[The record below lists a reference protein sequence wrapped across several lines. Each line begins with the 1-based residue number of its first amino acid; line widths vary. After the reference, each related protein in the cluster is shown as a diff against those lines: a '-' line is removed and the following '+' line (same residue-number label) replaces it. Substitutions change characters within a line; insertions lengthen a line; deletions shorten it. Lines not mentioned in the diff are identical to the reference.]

1 MPIFAMRSVFAAV
14 CCLCISSAQAGLFE
28 DDEARRAILDLRQKV
43 DQMQQQS
50 AEQLRAYKNE
60 SALST
65 EQLNAQS
72 EQLKAQSEQLKAQ
85 SEQLNAQL
93 NQLRRSVLELS
104 NMIES
109 LRSELASSF
118 GKNEQLARDLADAQ
132 RLQKDIVQGT
142 EDRLKRLEP
151 SKVSVDGLEF
161 MAAPAEIRE
170 YDSALATMRKGDFA
184 QALPAFSNFV
194 RRYPSS
200 GYQPSAL
207 FWLGN
212 LHYAQRNYK
221 EALSQYIA
229 LVSSSPA
236 HLRAPEALLSIAN
249 CQLELKDPKASRK
262 TLEELVK
269 GYAESE
275 AASLAKARLAK
286 LK

>member
-1 MPIFAMRSVFAAV
+1 MPIFALRAVFAAV
-14 CCLCISSAQAGLFE
+14 CCLCISSAQAALFE

-43 DQMQQQS
+43 EQMQQQS
-50 AEQLRAYKNE
+50 AQMQQQSAQMQQQSAAQLRAAKDENAV
-60 SALST
+60 SI
-65 EQLNAQS
+65 EQV
-72 EQLKAQSEQLKAQ
+72 
-85 SEQLNAQL
+85 NAQL
-93 NQLRRSVLELS
+93 TQLRRSVLELS
-104 NMIES
+104 NLIES
-109 LRSELASSF
+109 LRSELANSR
-118 GKNEQLARDLADAQ
+118 GKSEQLARDLADAQ

-142 EDRLKRLEP
+142 EDRFKRLEP

-170 YDSALATMRKGDFA
+170 YDTALATMRKGDFA
-184 QALPAFSNFV
+184 QALPAFSEFV
-194 RRYPSS
+194 RRYSSS

-212 LHYAQRNYK
+212 LHYSQRNYK
-221 EALSQYIA
+221 EALNQYRA
-229 LVSSSPA
+229 LVSASPA

-269 GYAESE
+269 AYAESE

>member
-1 MPIFAMRSVFAAV
+1 MPIFALRAVFAAV

-28 DDEARRAILDLRQKV
+28 DDEARRAILELRQKV

-50 AEQLRAYKNE
+50 AEQLRVYKNE

-65 EQLNAQS
+65 EQINTQS
-72 EQLKAQSEQLKAQ
+72 DQLKAQSEQLKAQ

-221 EALSQYIA
+221 EALSHYMA
-229 LVSSSPA
+229 LVSSAPA

-249 CQLELKDPKASRK
+249 CQLELKDLKASRK

-275 AASLAKARLAK
+275 AASLAKVRLAK

>member
-1 MPIFAMRSVFAAV
+1 MPIFALRAVFAAV

-50 AEQLRAYKNE
+50 AQMQQQSAQMQQQSAEQLRATKNE
-60 SALST
+60 NAVSI
-65 EQLNAQS
+65 EQVNG
-72 EQLKAQSEQLKAQ
+72 QLT
-85 SEQLNAQL
+85 
-93 NQLRRSVLELS
+93 QLRRSLLELS
-104 NMIES
+104 NMIEG
-109 LRSELASSF
+109 LRSELANSR
-118 GKNEQLARDLADAQ
+118 GKSEQLARDLADAQ
-132 RLQKDIVQGT
+132 RFQKDIVQGT

-151 SKVSVDGLEF
+151 SKVSVDGLDF
-161 MAAPAEIRE
+161 IAAPAEISE

-184 QALPAFSNFV
+184 QALPAFSEFV

-212 LHYAQRNYK
+212 LHYSQRNYK
-221 EALSQYIA
+221 EALNQYRA
-229 LVSSSPA
+229 LVSASPA
-236 HLRAPEALLSIAN
+236 HLRAPEALLSVAN

-269 GYAESE
+269 AYAESE

>member
-1 MPIFAMRSVFAAV
+1 MPIFALRAVFAAAF
-14 CCLCISSAQAGLFE
+14 CLCISTAQAALFE

-43 DQMQQQS
+43 EQMQQQS
-50 AEQLRAYKNE
+50 SEQLRAYKNE
-60 SALST
+60 SAAST
-65 EQLNAQS
+65 VQLN
-72 EQLKAQSEQLKAQ
+72 AQ

-93 NQLRRSVLELS
+93 TQLNQLRRSLLELS

-109 LRSELASSF
+109 LRSELANSR
-118 GKNEQLARDLADAQ
+118 GKSEQLARDLADAQ

-142 EDRLKRLEP
+142 EDRFKRLEP

-170 YDSALATMRKGDFA
+170 YDTALATMRKGDFA
-184 QALPAFSNFV
+184 QALPAFSEFV
-194 RRYPSS
+194 RRYSSS

-212 LHYAQRNYK
+212 LHYSQRNYK
-221 EALSQYIA
+221 EALNQYRA
-229 LVSSSPA
+229 LVSASPA

-275 AASLAKARLAK
+275 AATLAKARLAK

>member
-50 AEQLRAYKNE
+50 AEQLRVYKNE

-93 NQLRRSVLELS
+93 NLLRRSVLELS

-221 EALSQYIA
+221 EALSQYMA
-229 LVSSSPA
+229 LVNSAPA

-249 CQLELKDPKASRK
+249 CQLELKDLKASRK

>member
-1 MPIFAMRSVFAAV
+1 MRTVFAAV

-50 AEQLRAYKNE
+50 AEQLRVYKNE

-65 EQLNAQS
+65 EQINTQS
-72 EQLKAQSEQLKAQ
+72 DQLKAQSEQLKAQ

-221 EALSQYIA
+221 EALSQYMA
-229 LVSSSPA
+229 LVNSAPA

-249 CQLELKDPKASRK
+249 CQLELKDLKASRK

-275 AASLAKARLAK
+275 AASLAKVRLAK

>member
-1 MPIFAMRSVFAAV
+1 MPIFALRAVFAAV

-43 DQMQQQS
+43 EQMQQQGVQLQQQSAQMQQQS
-50 AEQLRAYKNE
+50 AEQLRAAKNE
-60 SALST
+60 NAVSI
-65 EQLNAQS
+65 EQVNG
-72 EQLKAQSEQLKAQ
+72 QLT
-85 SEQLNAQL
+85 
-93 NQLRRSVLELS
+93 QLRRSLLELS

-109 LRSELASSF
+109 LRSELANSR
-118 GKNEQLARDLADAQ
+118 GKSEQLARDLADAQ
-132 RLQKDIVQGT
+132 RFQKDIVQGT

-151 SKVSVDGLEF
+151 SKVSVDGLDF
-161 MAAPAEIRE
+161 IAAPAEISE
-170 YDSALATMRKGDFA
+170 YDSAMATMRKGDFA
-184 QALPAFSNFV
+184 QALPAFSEFV

-212 LHYAQRNYK
+212 LHYSQRNYK
-221 EALSQYIA
+221 EALNQYRA
-229 LVSSSPA
+229 LVSASPA
-236 HLRAPEALLSIAN
+236 HLRAPEALLSVAN

-269 GYAESE
+269 AYAESE

>member
-1 MPIFAMRSVFAAV
+1 MPIFALRAVFAAV
-14 CCLCISSAQAGLFE
+14 CCLCISSAPAALFE

-43 DQMQQQS
+43 EQMQQQS
-50 AEQLRAYKNE
+50 AQMQQQSAQTQQQSAAQLRAAKDENAV
-60 SALST
+60 SI
-65 EQLNAQS
+65 EQV
-72 EQLKAQSEQLKAQ
+72 
-85 SEQLNAQL
+85 NAQL
-93 NQLRRSVLELS
+93 TQLRRSLLELS

-109 LRSELASSF
+109 LRSELANSR
-118 GKNEQLARDLADAQ
+118 GKSEQLARDLADAQ

-142 EDRLKRLEP
+142 EDRFKRLEP

-170 YDSALATMRKGDFA
+170 YDTALATMRKGDFA
-184 QALPAFSNFV
+184 QALPAFSEFV
-194 RRYPSS
+194 RRYSSS

-212 LHYAQRNYK
+212 LHYSQRNYK
-221 EALSQYIA
+221 EALNQYRA
-229 LVSSSPA
+229 LVSASPA

-269 GYAESE
+269 AYAESE

>member
-1 MPIFAMRSVFAAV
+1 MRSVFAAV
-14 CCLCISSAQAGLFE
+14 FCLCISPAQAGLFE

-65 EQLNAQS
+65 EQLN
-72 EQLKAQSEQLKAQ
+72 AQSEQLKAQ

-221 EALSQYIA
+221 EALSQYMA
-229 LVSSSPA
+229 LVNSAPA

-249 CQLELKDPKASRK
+249 CQLELKDLKASRK

>member
-1 MPIFAMRSVFAAV
+1 MPIFALRAVFAAV

-43 DQMQQQS
+43 EQMQQQGVQLQQQSAQMQQQS
-50 AEQLRAYKNE
+50 AEQLRAAKNE
-60 SALST
+60 NAVSI
-65 EQLNAQS
+65 EQVNS
-72 EQLKAQSEQLKAQ
+72 QLT
-85 SEQLNAQL
+85 
-93 NQLRRSVLELS
+93 QLRRSLLELS

-109 LRSELASSF
+109 LRSELANSR
-118 GKNEQLARDLADAQ
+118 GKSEQLARDLADAQ

-142 EDRLKRLEP
+142 EDRFKRLEP

-170 YDSALATMRKGDFA
+170 YDTALATMRKGDFA
-184 QALPAFSNFV
+184 QALPAFSEFV

-212 LHYAQRNYK
+212 LHYSQRNYK
-221 EALSQYIA
+221 EALNQYRA
-229 LVSSSPA
+229 LVSASPA

-275 AASLAKARLAK
+275 AATLAKARLAK

>member
-1 MPIFAMRSVFAAV
+1 MSIFVLRAVFAAM

-50 AEQLRAYKNE
+50 AQMQQQSAAQLRAAKDENAV
-60 SALST
+60 SI
-65 EQLNAQS
+65 EQV
-72 EQLKAQSEQLKAQ
+72 
-85 SEQLNAQL
+85 NAQL
-93 NQLRRSVLELS
+93 TQLRRSVLELS
-104 NMIES
+104 NLIES
-109 LRSELASSF
+109 LRSELANSR
-118 GKNEQLARDLADAQ
+118 GKSEQLARDLADAQ

-142 EDRLKRLEP
+142 EDRFKRLEP

-170 YDSALATMRKGDFA
+170 YDTALATMRKGDFA
-184 QALPAFSNFV
+184 QALPAFSEFV
-194 RRYPSS
+194 RRYSSS

-212 LHYAQRNYK
+212 LHYSQRNYK
-221 EALSQYIA
+221 EALNQYRA
-229 LVSSSPA
+229 LVSASPA

-269 GYAESE
+269 AYAESE

>member
-1 MPIFAMRSVFAAV
+1 MPIFALRAVFAAV

-28 DDEARRAILDLRQKV
+28 DDEARRAILDLRKKV

-50 AEQLRAYKNE
+50 VQMQQQSAQMQQQNAEQLRATKNE
-60 SALST
+60 NAVSI
-65 EQLNAQS
+65 EQV
-72 EQLKAQSEQLKAQ
+72 
-85 SEQLNAQL
+85 NAQL
-93 NQLRRSVLELS
+93 TQLRRSLLELS
-104 NMIES
+104 NLIEI
-109 LRSELASSF
+109 LRSELANSR
-118 GKNEQLARDLADAQ
+118 GKSEQLARDLADAQ
-132 RLQKDIVQGT
+132 RFQKDIVQGT

-151 SKVSVDGLEF
+151 SKVSVDGLDF

-170 YDSALATMRKGDFA
+170 YDAALATMRKGDFA
-184 QALPAFSNFV
+184 QALPAFSEFV
-194 RRYPSS
+194 RRYPAS

-212 LHYAQRNYK
+212 LHYSQRNYK
-221 EALSQYIA
+221 EALNQYRA
-229 LVSSSPA
+229 LVSVSPA

-262 TLEELVK
+262 TLEDLVK
-269 GYAESE
+269 DYAESE

>member
-1 MPIFAMRSVFAAV
+1 MPIFAMRTVFAAV

-50 AEQLRAYKNE
+50 AEQLRVYKNE

-194 RRYPSS
+194 RRYPFS

-221 EALSQYIA
+221 EALSQYMA
-229 LVSSSPA
+229 LVSSAPA

-249 CQLELKDPKASRK
+249 SQLELKDPKASRK

>member
-1 MPIFAMRSVFAAV
+1 MPIFALRAVFVAV
-14 CCLCISSAQAGLFE
+14 FCLCISSAHAGLFE

-50 AEQLRAYKNE
+50 AQMQQQSAGQLRAAKDENAV
-60 SALST
+60 SI
-65 EQLNAQS
+65 EQV
-72 EQLKAQSEQLKAQ
+72 
-85 SEQLNAQL
+85 NAQL
-93 NQLRRSVLELS
+93 TQLRRSLLELS
-104 NMIES
+104 NMIET

-161 MAAPAEIRE
+161 MAMPAEIRE

-184 QALPAFSNFV
+184 QALPAFSEFV
-194 RRYPSS
+194 RRYPAS
-200 GYQPSAL
+200 GHQPSAL

-212 LHYAQRNYK
+212 LHYSQRNYK
-221 EALSQYIA
+221 EALNQYRA
-229 LVSSSPA
+229 LVSASPA
-236 HLRAPEALLSIAN
+236 HLRAPEAMLSIAN
-249 CQLELKDPKASRK
+249 CQLELKDARASRK
-262 TLEELVK
+262 TLEDLVK
-269 GYAESE
+269 DYSESE

>member
-1 MPIFAMRSVFAAV
+1 MPIFALRAVFAAAF
-14 CCLCISSAQAGLFE
+14 CLCISSAQAALFE

-43 DQMQQQS
+43 EQMQQQS
-50 AEQLRAYKNE
+50 AQMQQQSAQTQQQSAAQLRAAKDENAV
-60 SALST
+60 SI
-65 EQLNAQS
+65 EQV
-72 EQLKAQSEQLKAQ
+72 
-85 SEQLNAQL
+85 NAQL
-93 NQLRRSVLELS
+93 TQLRRSLLELS

-109 LRSELASSF
+109 LRSELANSR
-118 GKNEQLARDLADAQ
+118 GKSEQLARDLADAQ

-142 EDRLKRLEP
+142 EDRFKRLEP

-170 YDSALATMRKGDFA
+170 YDTALATMRKGDFA
-184 QALPAFSNFV
+184 QALPAFSEFV
-194 RRYPSS
+194 RRYSSS

-212 LHYAQRNYK
+212 LHYSQRNYK
-221 EALSQYIA
+221 EALNQYRA
-229 LVSSSPA
+229 LVSASPA
-236 HLRAPEALLSIAN
+236 HLRAPEALLSVAN

-269 GYAESE
+269 AYAESE

>member
-1 MPIFAMRSVFAAV
+1 MPIFALRAVFAAV

-43 DQMQQQS
+43 EQMQQQGVQLQQQSAQMQQQS
-50 AEQLRAYKNE
+50 AEQLRAAKNE
-60 SALST
+60 NAVSI
-65 EQLNAQS
+65 EQVNG
-72 EQLKAQSEQLKAQ
+72 QLT
-85 SEQLNAQL
+85 
-93 NQLRRSVLELS
+93 QLRRSLLELS

-109 LRSELASSF
+109 LRSELANSR
-118 GKNEQLARDLADAQ
+118 GKSEQLARDLADAQ
-132 RLQKDIVQGT
+132 RFQKDIVQGT

-151 SKVSVDGLEF
+151 SKVSVDGLDF
-161 MAAPAEIRE
+161 MAAPAEISE

-184 QALPAFSNFV
+184 QALPAFSEFV

-212 LHYAQRNYK
+212 LHYSQRNYK
-221 EALSQYIA
+221 EALNQYRA
-229 LVSSSPA
+229 LVSASPA
-236 HLRAPEALLSIAN
+236 HLRAPEALLSVAN

-269 GYAESE
+269 AYAESE

>member
-43 DQMQQQS
+43 DQMQRQS

-161 MAAPAEIRE
+161 MALPAEIRE

-184 QALPAFSNFV
+184 QALPAFSEFV
-194 RRYPSS
+194 RRYPAS

-212 LHYAQRNYK
+212 LNYSQRNYK
-221 EALSQYIA
+221 EALSHYRA
-229 LVSSSPA
+229 LVSASPA
-236 HLRAPEALLSIAN
+236 HLRAPEAMLSIAN
-249 CQLELKDPKASRK
+249 CQLELKDARASRK

-269 GYAESE
+269 DYAESE
-275 AASLAKARLAK
+275 AASLAKGRLAK
-286 LK
+286 MK

>member
-1 MPIFAMRSVFAAV
+1 MPIFALRAVFAAV

-50 AEQLRAYKNE
+50 AEQLRVYKNE

>member
-1 MPIFAMRSVFAAV
+1 MPIFALRTVFAAV
-14 CCLCISSAQAGLFE
+14 CCLFISSAQAGLFE

-43 DQMQQQS
+43 EQMQQQS
-50 AEQLRAYKNE
+50 AEQLRVYKNE

-72 EQLKAQSEQLKAQ
+72 EQLKAQSEQF
-85 SEQLNAQL
+85 NAQL

-286 LK
+286 LR

>member
-1 MPIFAMRSVFAAV
+1 MRSVFAAV

>member
-1 MPIFAMRSVFAAV
+1 MPIFALRAVFAAV

-28 DDEARRAILDLRQKV
+28 DDEARRAILDLRKKV

-50 AEQLRAYKNE
+50 VQMQQQSAQMQQQNAEQLRATKNE
-60 SALST
+60 NAVSI
-65 EQLNAQS
+65 EQV
-72 EQLKAQSEQLKAQ
+72 
-85 SEQLNAQL
+85 NAQL
-93 NQLRRSVLELS
+93 TQLRRSLLELS
-104 NMIES
+104 NMIEI
-109 LRSELASSF
+109 LRSELANSR
-118 GKNEQLARDLADAQ
+118 GKSEQLARDLADAQ
-132 RLQKDIVQGT
+132 RFQKDIVQGT

-151 SKVSVDGLEF
+151 SKVSVDGLDF

-170 YDSALATMRKGDFA
+170 YDAALATMRKGDFA
-184 QALPAFSNFV
+184 QALPAFSEFV
-194 RRYPSS
+194 RRYPAS

-212 LHYAQRNYK
+212 LHYSQRNYK
-221 EALSQYIA
+221 EALNQYRA
-229 LVSSSPA
+229 LVSVSPA

-262 TLEELVK
+262 TLEDLVK
-269 GYAESE
+269 DYAESE

>member
-1 MPIFAMRSVFAAV
+1 MPIFALRAVFAAV

-43 DQMQQQS
+43 EQMQQQGVQLQQQSAQMQQQS
-50 AEQLRAYKNE
+50 AEQLRAAKNE
-60 SALST
+60 NAVSI
-65 EQLNAQS
+65 EQVNG
-72 EQLKAQSEQLKAQ
+72 QLT
-85 SEQLNAQL
+85 
-93 NQLRRSVLELS
+93 QLRRSLLELS

-109 LRSELASSF
+109 LRSELANSR
-118 GKNEQLARDLADAQ
+118 GKSEQLARDLADAQ
-132 RLQKDIVQGT
+132 RFQKDIVQGT

-151 SKVSVDGLEF
+151 SKVSVDGLDF
-161 MAAPAEIRE
+161 IAAPAEISE

-184 QALPAFSNFV
+184 QALPAFSEFV

-212 LHYAQRNYK
+212 LHYSQRNYK
-221 EALSQYIA
+221 EALNQYRA
-229 LVSSSPA
+229 LVSASPA
-236 HLRAPEALLSIAN
+236 HLRAPEALLSVAN

-269 GYAESE
+269 AYAESE

>member
-1 MPIFAMRSVFAAV
+1 MRSVFAAV

-50 AEQLRAYKNE
+50 AEQLRVYKNE

>member
-43 DQMQQQS
+43 EQLQQQSAQMQQQNVQMQQQNV
-50 AEQLRAYKNE
+50 EQLRATKNE
-60 SALST
+60 NAVSI
-65 EQLNAQS
+65 EQV
-72 EQLKAQSEQLKAQ
+72 
-85 SEQLNAQL
+85 NAQL
-93 NQLRRSVLELS
+93 TQLRRSLLELS
-104 NMIES
+104 NMIEG
-109 LRSELASSF
+109 LRSELANSR
-118 GKNEQLARDLADAQ
+118 GKSEQLARDLADAQ

-161 MAAPAEIRE
+161 MALPAEIRD

-184 QALPAFSNFV
+184 QALPAFSEFV
-194 RRYPSS
+194 RRYPAS

-212 LHYAQRNYK
+212 LNYSQRNYK
-221 EALSQYIA
+221 EALSHYRA
-229 LVSSSPA
+229 LVSASPA
-236 HLRAPEALLSIAN
+236 HLRAPEAMLSIAN
-249 CQLELKDPKASRK
+249 CQLELKDARASRK

-269 GYAESE
+269 DYAESE
-275 AASLAKARLAK
+275 AASLAKGRLAK
-286 LK
+286 MK